1 MVPKYLIEEG
11 GPMKSIGAVTETE
24 VGHGG
29 ATTLRVRDRWSE
41 TRWERLAP
49 LSGIVAVI
57 LFVVG
62 FLVFEVVGDTP
73 GSDLTASEYLAYF
86 QTEETSIWVGS
97 WIFLLGIPFFLWFLA
112 SLRGAL
118 ERALGGAG
126 KVVSLVY
133 AGGVG
138 VALLVAA
145 ALGTQ
150 ISGAIAA
157 NDNANLSPQTAETLW
172 WAGDGFMV
180 GAFFFLATFLAATAI
195 AAFRTRV
202 LPLWFGIVTVI
213 LAVAAAVPF
222 VGWAVLIFAMPLWII
237 FVAILLSTREAGLR
251 ERESADN

>member
-1 MVPKYLIEEG
+1 
-11 GPMKSIGAVTETE
+11 MKSIGAVTETE

-29 ATTLRVRDRWSE
+29 ATTVGLRDRWSE
-41 TRWERLAP
+41 TRWERFAP

-62 FLVFEVVGDTP
+62 FLVFEVVGDSP
-73 GSDLTASEYLAYF
+73 GSDLTAEQYLAYF
-86 QTEETSIWVGS
+86 QAEEATILAGS
-97 WIFLLGIPFFLWFLA
+97 WIFLLGIPFFLWFLSTVRA
-112 SLRGAL
+112 AL
-118 ERALGGAG
+118 ERSEGGAG
-126 KVVSLVY
+126 KLVTVAY

-145 ALGTQ
+145 TLGTQ
-150 ISGAIAA
+150 MAGAIAA

-180 GAFFFLATFLAATAI
+180 GAFFFLATFLAACAI

-202 LPLWFGIVTVI
+202 FPLWLGIVSVI
-213 LAVAAAVPF
+213 LAVGAAIPF

-237 FVAILLSTREAGLR
+237 FVAIRLATREA
-251 ERESADN
+251 SAELS